1 MKKIYL
7 FMAAATLTMGLAGC
21 SENDTEGSGTGTAHE
36 VTLEGTTGGN
46 TTRSSFTGTMVGGTD
61 ITYYWEPT
69 SETVYLDD
77 GATQSALSASIT
89 AKTNFARFKGTT
101 TITAAA
107 PTVYYPGKSST
118 TYNKVT
124 IAAAQAQTTVDNSD
138 HIGTDGDC
146 GTATGDN
153 VKKVKDGQYTFTL
166 THSPS
171 FLCFLPYS
179 RTNENT
185 QAYKDYT
192 LESIAVT
199 SADDIAGTYTL
210 QADGTMG
217 TAISGTGSKTITLTT
232 SSFSM
237 NATAKSQATN
247 ASYMVIQPGTHTLT
261 CVYTL
266 KNGATTLKIKKTLG
280 SFEYAAN
287 TVYPIGANL
296 DNGTIYYTVTYKADN
311 KTIGTIP
318 TDANS
323 PYEANSTVTVM
334 DGSGLTGPNATP
346 YFNYWTDGTNKYYKG
361 DTFTIT
367 ANKTLTAVWSDIR
380 HFYVSPY
387 TQWHAAKTY
396 DVYNY
401 GSTYTENGISVS
413 NPSYH
418 DTGTSTANTTMNC
431 PSKSDLNYYVGQT
444 SFWDT
449 DGPVYSVTVPASS
462 TSLAT
467 TANVCTVT
475 TSADGKYKTV
485 TTKNGRWFRK
495 KSPTGT
501 AATTLAQARS
511 SIDYFFLPA
520 AGNYSDDLLGY
531 AGTDGR
537 YWSST
542 PTDTYAWTLCFNS
555 DYAYVS
561 NGSRGFGFCLW
572 AAQ

>member
-7 FMAAATLTMGLAGC
+7 FMAAAVLTMGLAGC
-21 SENDTEGSGTGTAHE
+21 SEDVTEGSGTAHE

-171 FLCFLPYS
+171 FLCFLPY
-179 RTNENT
+179 TDPT
-185 QAYKDYT
+185 AQAYKDYT
-192 LESIAVT
+192 LESITVT
-199 SADDIAGTYTL
+199 SADDIAGTYTIP
-210 QADGTMG
+210 ANGTLG
-217 TAISGTGSKTITLTT
+217 TAETGTGSKTITLTT
-232 SSFSM
+232 SSFPM
-237 NATAKSQATN
+237 TATAKSQATN
-247 ASYMVIQPGTHTLT
+247 ASYMVLQPGTHTLN
-261 CVYTL
+261 CAYTL
-266 KNGATTLKIKKTLG
+266 KNSSTKTTVVIQKTLVSYG
-280 SFEYAAN
+280 YEAN

-296 DNGTIYYTVTYKADN
+296 DNGTIKHYY
-311 KTIGTIP
+311 IG
-318 TDANS
+318 
-323 PYEANSTVTVM
+323 
-334 DGSGLTGPNATP
+334 
-346 YFNYWTDGTNKYYKG
+346 
-361 DTFTIT
+361 
-367 ANKTLTAVWSDIR
+367 
-380 HFYVSPY
+380 PY
-387 TQWHAAKTY
+387 TQWNAAKTY

-401 GSTYTENGISVS
+401 NETYTDESGNSVS
-413 NPSYH
+413 NPSYQ

-431 PSKSDLNYYVGQT
+431 PSKSDLDYYVGQT

-462 TSLAT
+462 TSLTT

-485 TTKNGRWFRK
+485 TTKNGMWFRK
-495 KSPTGT
+495 KNPTGT

-511 SIDYFFLPA
+511 SSDYFFLPA
-520 AGNYSDDLLGY
+520 AGYYINGTLKY
-531 AGTDGR
+531 AGTNGL

-542 PTDTYAWTLCFNS
+542 PNDSEAWNLYFYSGGAGVNS
-555 DYAYVS
+555 DY
-561 NGSRGFGFCLW
+561 RGCGFCLC